1 MNYGIIHAHTRG
13 PGTSICNTALCTL
26 KKGTHSLSRTRSLE
40 KVFSN
45 SFCFNFVF
53 FFFFLSKHCPRYFQS
68 WQNITTYSICKRF
81 SPLGFLEGFTHH
93 GKNQIK
99 NILKKMFFLKINT
112 ITSSLANDLIFGL
125 ALGFLKNNK
134 SLMKKPYKYTD
145 LAFNSDFKLQRQERE
160 ERKSESEAEQT
171 E

>member
-1 MNYGIIHAHTRG
+1 
-13 PGTSICNTALCTL
+13 
-26 KKGTHSLSRTRSLE
+26 
-40 KVFSN
+40 
-45 SFCFNFVF
+45 
-53 FFFFLSKHCPRYFQS
+53 
-68 WQNITTYSICKRF
+68 
-81 SPLGFLEGFTHH
+81 
-93 GKNQIK
+93 
-99 NILKKMFFLKINT
+99 MFFLKINT

-125 ALGFLKNNK
+125 AFGFLKNNK

>member
-1 MNYGIIHAHTRG
+1 
-13 PGTSICNTALCTL
+13 
-26 KKGTHSLSRTRSLE
+26 
-40 KVFSN
+40 
-45 SFCFNFVF
+45 
-53 FFFFLSKHCPRYFQS
+53 
-68 WQNITTYSICKRF
+68 
-81 SPLGFLEGFTHH
+81 
-93 GKNQIK
+93 
-99 NILKKMFFLKINT
+99 MFFLKINT

>member
-1 MNYGIIHAHTRG
+1 M
-13 PGTSICNTALCTL
+13 
-26 KKGTHSLSRTRSLE
+26 
-40 KVFSN
+40 
-45 SFCFNFVF
+45 F
-53 FFFFLSKHCPRYFQS
+53 FF
-68 WQNITTYSICKRF
+68 
-81 SPLGFLEGFTHH
+81 
-93 GKNQIK
+93 
-99 NILKKMFFLKINT
+99 KINT

>member
-1 MNYGIIHAHTRG
+1 M
-13 PGTSICNTALCTL
+13 
-26 KKGTHSLSRTRSLE
+26 
-40 KVFSN
+40 
-45 SFCFNFVF
+45 F
-53 FFFFLSKHCPRYFQS
+53 FF
-68 WQNITTYSICKRF
+68 
-81 SPLGFLEGFTHH
+81 
-93 GKNQIK
+93 
-99 NILKKMFFLKINT
+99 KINT

-125 ALGFLKNNK
+125 AFGFLKNNK